1 MRCKFC
7 DAELKHIKPCDNLIQ
22 ATLCMSRRQLFV
34 IWLTCL
40 FPFASAAHDS
50 HRPDLD
56 QWFNG
61 LKSNYG
67 ICCSFVDGTAVLD
80 ADWESSNGHYRVRID
95 GKWYDV
101 PDLAVLDV
109 PNRYGPAIVWRYKD
123 NPTADW
129 KIRCFIPGAG
139 T

>member
-1 MRCKFC
+1 MNQRIVS
-7 DAELKHIKPCDNLIQ
+7 ALL
-22 ATLCMSRRQLFV
+22 ALALG
-34 IWLTCL
+34 
-40 FPFASAAHDS
+40 FAMMGTWIAFARAHDS

-67 ICCSFVDGTAVLD
+67 LCCSFVDGTAVLD
-80 ADWESSNGHYRVRID
+80 ADWESSEGHYRVRIE

-101 PDLAVLDV
+101 PDQAVLDV
-109 PNRYGPAIVWRYKD
+109 PNRYGPAIVWRYRD
-123 NPTADW
+123 NATSDW